1 MQVLSA
7 IAVKQAACKDK
18 PYKITDGG
26 GLYVLVKTKGKYW
39 RYNYRFAGKRKT
51 LALGVYPDISLAE
64 ARKRHQK
71 AREQLADG
79 IDPMAA
85 RKSSNLQGTIAAGDT
100 FEVVGEEWFDLKM
113 LDKSKEHTERAKRM
127 LKNDLYPVFGKRP
140 IIQIKPTDVL
150 SALRK
155 IEARG
160 VDASKT
166 RSLVGQVFKYGIA
179 TGRCE
184 FDPSRDLASALKSH
198 PKKHYAAII
207 DPKEVAK
214 LLIAINEYDGSAV
227 VQTALQISALT
238 FQRPGEIRHMEWSE
252 IDWDKK
258 QWEIPA
264 RKMKMK
270 NDHIVP
276 LATQTLDH
284 LKELHKLTGNGMY
297 VFPSARGGSRPLSDN
312 GVRTALRTMGYDKE
326 TMTAHG
332 FRAMARTILDE
343 VLGFRVE
350 WIEHQLAHA
359 VRDANGRAYNRTS
372 YLKDRVKMMQDWA
385 DYLDSLVS
393 C

>member
-1 MQVLSA
+1 
-7 IAVKQAACKDK
+7 
-18 PYKITDGG
+18 
-26 GLYVLVKTKGKYW
+26 
-39 RYNYRFAGKRKT
+39 
-51 LALGVYPDISLAE
+51 
-64 ARKRHQK
+64 
-71 AREQLADG
+71 
-79 IDPMAA
+79 
-85 RKSSNLQGTIAAGDT
+85 
-100 FEVVGEEWFDLKM
+100 M
-113 LDKSKEHTERAKRM
+113 LN
-127 LKNDLYPVFGKRP
+127 NDLYPIFGKRP
-140 IIQIKPTDVL
+140 IDQIKPTEVL
-150 SALRK
+150 SSLRK
-155 IEARG
+155 IEARD
-160 VDASKT
+160 VDASKA
-166 RSLVGQVFKYGIA
+166 RSLAGQIFKYGIA
-179 TGRCE
+179 TARCE
-184 FDPSRDLASALKSH
+184 FDPSRDLAGALKSRT
-198 PKKHYAAII
+198 KTHYAAIT
-207 DPKEVAK
+207 DPKDVGN
-214 LLIAINEYDGSAV
+214 LLTAIDGYDGSAV
-227 VQTALQISALT
+227 VKTALQVSALT

-252 IDWDKK
+252 IEWDKNR
-258 QWEIPA
+258 WEIPA

-385 DYLDSLVS
+385 DYLDSL
-393 C
+393 

>member
-7 IAVKQAACKDK
+7 IAVKQAACKSK

-26 GLYVLVKTKGKYW
+26 GLYVLVKAKGKYW

-79 IDPMAA
+79 IDPIDA
-85 RKSSNLQGTIAAGDT
+85 KKLTSTVGVIDT
-100 FEVVGEEWFDLKM
+100 FELVGEEWFSLHM
-113 LDKSKEHTERAKRM
+113 LEKSKKHRDRARGM
-127 LKNDLYPVFGKRP
+127 LNNDLYPIFGKRP
-140 IIQIKPTDVL
+140 IDQIKPTEVL
-150 SALRK
+150 SSLRK
-155 IEARG
+155 IEARD
-160 VDASKT
+160 VDASKA
-166 RSLVGQVFKYGIA
+166 RSLAGQIFKYGIA
-179 TGRCE
+179 TARCE
-184 FDPSRDLASALKSH
+184 FDPSRDLAGALKSRT
-198 PKKHYAAII
+198 KTHYAAIT
-207 DPKEVAK
+207 DPKDVGN
-214 LLIAINEYDGSAV
+214 LLTAIDGYDGSAV
-227 VQTALQISALT
+227 VKTALQVSALT
-238 FQRPGEIRHMEWSE
+238 FQRPGEIRHMEWGE
-252 IDWDKK
+252 IDWGKK
-258 QWEIPA
+258 HWEIPA
-264 RKMKMK
+264 HKMKMK

-276 LATQTLDH
+276 LARQTLDL

-385 DYLDSLVS
+385 DYLDSL
-393 C
+393 

>member
-1 MQVLSA
+1 MQKLTA
-7 IAVKQAACKDK
+7 IAVKQAKSSGK
-18 PYKITDGG
+18 PFKMADGG
-26 GLYVLVKTKGKYW
+26 SLYLLVKHSGKYW
-39 RYNYRFAGKRKT
+39 RYDYASPLKKRRT
-51 LALGVYPDISLAE
+51 LALGVYPDVNLAE

-79 IDPMAA
+79 IDPMDAKKA
-85 RKSSNLQGTIAAGDT
+85 KNSVGASDT
-100 FEVVGEEWFDLKM
+100 FELVGEEWFSLHM
-113 LDKSKEHTERAKRM
+113 LEKSTKHRVRARS
-127 LKNDLYPVFGKRP
+127 LLSNDLYPVIGSIP
-140 IIQIKPTDVL
+140 IAQIKPTQVL
-150 SALRK
+150 TALRK

-160 VDASKT
+160 VDASKA
-166 RSLVGQVFKYGIA
+166 RSLAGQVFKYGIA
-179 TGRCE
+179 TTRCE
-184 FDPSRDLASALKSH
+184 TDPARDLGGALK
-198 PKKHYAAII
+198 KHTIQHYSAIT
-207 DPKEVAK
+207 DPKDVGN
-214 LLIAINEYDGSAV
+214 LLMAIDEYDGSAV
-227 VQTALQISALT
+227 VQTALQVSALT
-238 FQRPGEIRHMEWSE
+238 FQRPGEIRHMEWGE

-264 RKMKMK
+264 SKMKMK
-270 NDHIVP
+270 SDHIVP
-276 LATQTLDH
+276 LASQTL
-284 LKELHKLTGNGMY
+284 ELLEELYKLTGNAIY

-385 DYLDSLVS
+385 DYLDSLK
-393 C
+393 